1 MMKRTNP
8 LMPARVAAA
17 LATSLCG
24 VLLAAAP
31 LAAAAQGKYGAI
43 AFNKA
48 SRAYGYSFNQPN
60 RIAAENRAL
69 TECGSGCV
77 SMLWFAN
84 GCGALAVN
92 QERYGAGSAPT
103 RVEAQKLAHE
113 RCGKGCRTL
122 VTSCAPKK

>member
-1 MMKRTNP
+1 
-8 LMPARVAAA
+8 LGAALAAA
-17 LATSLCG
+17 LGAL
-24 VLLAAAP
+24 LLAAAP
-31 LAAAAQGKYGAI
+31 LPAAAQGKYGAI
-43 AFNKA
+43 AFHKTT
-48 SRAYGYSFNQPN
+48 RAYGYSFNQPN

-69 TECGSGCV
+69 TECGSGCT
-77 SMLWFAN
+77 SILWFAN
-84 GCGALAVN
+84 GCGVLAVN